1 MQVEIVPCLADNYAY
16 LVTCERTG
24 ERAVVDPSDAEPV
37 LAALA
42 QRPLSAVWCT
52 HHHLDHVGGTEALV
66 RALAP
71 KEVLAHASDR
81 GRVPGQ
87 TRGVVDGERLALGAL
102 EVEILHVPGHTLGA
116 VAYAVHDV
124 ATGQSA
130 VFTGDTLFVAGCGRL
145 FEGTA
150 AQMFASLGKLAALD
164 VATRVYCGHEYTLD
178 NVRFAK
184 TVEPGS
190 AALQALE
197 SRARAARAAGQPTV
211 PSTIGEQRATNPFVR
226 ARDTAELAARRA
238 AKDAFR

>member
-1 MQVEIVPCLADNYAY
+1 MQVEIVCCLADNYAY
-16 LVTCERTG
+16 VVSCERTG
-24 ERAVVDPSDAEPV
+24 ERAVVDPSQAEPV
-37 LAALA
+37 LAALG
-42 QRPLSAVWCT
+42 QRSLSAVWCT
-52 HHHLDHVGGTEALV
+52 HHHLDHVGGTAALV

-81 GRVPGQ
+81 GRVPCQ
-87 TRGVVDGERLALGAL
+87 TRGVVDGEHFALGAL
-102 EVEILHVPGHTLGA
+102 EVGILHVPGHTLGA
-116 VAYAVHDV
+116 VAYVVRDE
-124 ATGQSA
+124 ATGQRA

-150 AQMFASLGKLAALD
+150 AQMFASLGTLAALD

-190 AALQALE
+190 AALGALGL
-197 SRARAARAAGQPTV
+197 RAQAARAAGRPTV
-211 PSTIGEQRATNPFVR
+211 PSTIGEERSTNPFMR
-226 ARDTAELAARRA
+226 AGDAAELAARRA